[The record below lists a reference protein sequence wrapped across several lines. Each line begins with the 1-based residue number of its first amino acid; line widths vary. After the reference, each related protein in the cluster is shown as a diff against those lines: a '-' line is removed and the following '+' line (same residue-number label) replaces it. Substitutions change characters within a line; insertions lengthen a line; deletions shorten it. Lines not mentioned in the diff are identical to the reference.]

1 VLVSSGVITVARRPL
16 WRDFKYARS
25 TNQPARQ
32 DIHRARRII
41 VRQGFSGAFRARKRG
56 VKLPA
61 LAFAPLVELLQQEEA
76 QVE

>member
-1 VLVSSGVITVARRPL
+1 L
-16 WRDFKYARS
+16 WRDFEYARS
-25 TNQPARQ
+25 TNQPVRQ
-32 DIHRARRII
+32 DIQRAPRTIA
-41 VRQGFSGAFRARKRG
+41 RQGFSGPFRARKRG